1 MDKALKNKI
10 GTDLLDQL
18 RNDNN
23 IEQNLKQKEVDD
35 MKSRI
40 HEH

>member
-1 MDKALKNKI
+1 MDRALKNKI
-10 GTDLLDQL
+10 GNDLMTQL

-35 MKSRI
+35 MQHRI
-40 HEH
+40 QEH